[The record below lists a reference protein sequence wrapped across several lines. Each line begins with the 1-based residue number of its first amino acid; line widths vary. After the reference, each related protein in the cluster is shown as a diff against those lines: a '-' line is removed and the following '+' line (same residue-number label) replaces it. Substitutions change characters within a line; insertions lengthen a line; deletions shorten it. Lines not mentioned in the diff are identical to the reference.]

1 MNAALWIAQVLLA
14 LIFVFAGAMK
24 LVTPIDEQLAQ
35 MPIGL
40 PPPFL
45 IFTGVVEL
53 LGGLGVILP
62 WLFGVYPI
70 LTPLAAAGLV
80 VVMIGA
86 AIYTAAGM
94 GVAMAMIPL
103 VVGLLAAFVAWG
115 RWRALRGR
123 G

>member
-24 LVTPIDEQLAQ
+24 LVSPVEEQLAQ

-40 PPPFL
+40 PPAFL
-45 IFTGVVEL
+45 IFTGVVEV

-86 AIYTAAGM
+86 VIYTAAGM
-94 GVAMAMIPL
+94 GVAMALIPL
-103 VVGLLAAFVAWG
+103 LVGLLAAFVAWG
-115 RWRALRGR
+115 RWRQLPLSR
-123 G
+123 